1 MDMSTSPIRLVVG
14 DVRPV
19 IYIQLRQPD
28 QPLDVSTAQVLL
40 NFMAEGV
47 DVILFQMV
55 GELLA
60 GDLQADLIT
69 ADMSQYPTPGSGGRV
84 RFRFAPGALNLTP
97 GRYVGEVVVAY
108 GPSNTFTPYTRLQ
121 FLLRGSD

>member
-1 MDMSTSPIRLVVG
+1 MATSPIHLVVG

-19 IYIQLRQPD
+19 IYVQLRQPD

-40 NFMAEGV
+40 NFMPADV

-60 GDLQADLIT
+60 GDLQADLIK
-69 ADMSQYPTPGSGGRV
+69 ADLSQYPTPGSGGRV
-84 RFRFAPGALNLTP
+84 RFRFAPGNLNIAP
-97 GRYVGEVVVAY
+97 GRYVGEIVVAY
-108 GPSNTFTPYTRLQ
+108 GPTNTFTPYTRLQ
-121 FLLRGSD
+121 FQLRGDA